1 MTTLFL
7 TDEREE
13 LFIEAGV
20 QRKVAQSVRA
30 VFGKDHCTVHNTT
43 FIIYLYMYTFL
54 VGSSWTGLSG
64 VYNILDHYEHE
75 QKRAVE
81 YISTMHK
88 AMNGVENFTHY
99 SPTHVLKELSQD
111 KLSR

>member
-1 MTTLFL
+1 MQDKIFLIGHSAGAHLCALTTLFL

-20 QRKVAQSVRA
+20 QKKVAQSVRG
-30 VFGKDHCTVHNTT
+30 VFGKDNCAVHHTPS
-43 FIIYLYMYTFL
+43 FLYLYMYMFL

-75 QKRAVE
+75 QK
-81 YISTMHK
+81 
-88 AMNGVENFTHY
+88 
-99 SPTHVLKELSQD
+99 
-111 KLSR
+111 